1 MPVAYGLHSIGCNN
15 NFQIFSTKCQ
25 SAKRFWGQR
34 RGAISRDFPDFV
46 EEKSFGAK
54 IFEKTNFFFRLEV
67 IN

>member
-1 MPVAYGLHSIGCNN
+1 M
-15 NFQIFSTKCQ
+15 FSTKCQ
-25 SAKRFWGQR
+25 SAKRFLGKR

-54 IFEKTNFFFRLEV
+54 IFEKTEYFFFFRLEV